1 LAHHAAVKRDLPSGT
16 VTFLFSDIE
25 GSTRLLDE
33 LGADRYSK
41 ALAEHRRLIRG
52 VCARFGG
59 VEVDTQGDAMFV
71 AFPTAPGAVEA
82 AHAIGEGLASGPI
95 RVRMGLHT
103 GTPLVTDEGYVGS
116 DVHRAARIAAAGHGG
131 QVLASVSTAG
141 LVDLELRD
149 LGEHRFKDLAAPE
162 RVFQVDDGDYPSLRS
177 LRNVWLP
184 VPATPFLGREPELQK
199 VSEYLARDE
208 IRMLTLTGPG
218 GTGKT
223 RLALQAAAE
232 ASDHYPDGIWW
243 VPLAPLRDSSLL
255 LSAVAHAVEVHEQPG
270 RELKETLTA
279 ELAGKRALI
288 LLDNA
293 EHLLPGAAEE
303 IAPLVAMNGPTL
315 LVTSRERLQLQGEQL
330 YPVPTLAERDG
341 IDLFLAR
348 ARALEPA
355 FEANGL
361 VRELCSRLD
370 NLPLALELAA
380 ARTLLFSPAQ
390 LLERLSQRLDLLKGG
405 RDADPRQQT
414 LRATIQWSYELL
426 TPEEQRLLRCLS
438 VFSGGCTYDAAEDV
452 CGADPD
458 TLQSLLDKSLLR
470 RRESTFGSRYWML
483 ETIREYAAQLF
494 EDAGGASALRRQ
506 QAEWCCEL
514 AERLIPLLGHP
525 PALGGNTEA
534 GFARLHDER
543 DNVRNALAWA
553 WSSGHDEL
561 GVRLGVAYALCWI
574 EQGSF
579 YDAVAW
585 LEVAA
590 PRILLVPTGV
600 QLQALKVAGLTAFH
614 VLTDTDQADRYWA
627 RAQAIAEE
635 LGDVEELGWLEGRRA
650 AVTWERGDLVT
661 ALALGQQGLKQS
673 RASGNRFR
681 EAQWLHGLGEV
692 LRDLGRFD
700 EAERVLL
707 EADLIYR
714 EIGGQGF
721 SIAANTHSLGDLALD
736 RGDLTTAADFYR
748 RSLAE
753 LPGSSPMTLVV
764 CLGGIASV
772 LAQRKCD
779 ETAATIWGAVCA
791 AEDMLGF
798 RMIAA
803 ERRRYESRLERLE
816 GTPAWAAGRDL
827 TLDGALALL
836 PPP

>member
-1 LAHHAAVKRDLPSGT
+1 MPPVKSDLPSGT
-16 VTFLFSDIE
+16 VTFLFSDVE
-25 GSTRLLDE
+25 GSTHLLDE
-33 LGADRYSK
+33 LGADGYSRV
-41 ALAEHRRLIRG
+41 LAEHRRLMRAA
-52 VCARFGG
+52 CARFDGI
-59 VEVDTQGDAMFV
+59 EVDTQGDAFFF

-82 AHAIGEGLASGPI
+82 AQAIGERLVSGPI

-131 QVLASVSTAG
+131 QVLASASTAA

-149 LGEHRFKDLAAPE
+149 LGEHRFKDLVAPE
-162 RVFQVDDGDYPSLRS
+162 RVFQVDRGDHPALRS

-184 VPATPFLGREPELQK
+184 VPATPFLGREPELEK

-223 RLALQAAAE
+223 RLALQAAAK

-255 LSAVAHAVEVHEQPG
+255 HSAVAQALEVQEQPG
-270 RELKETLTA
+270 RELEETLTT

-293 EHLLPGAAEE
+293 EHLLPGVAAA
-303 IAPLVAMNGPTL
+303 IAPLVAANGPTL

-330 YPVPTLAERDG
+330 YPVPTLAEQDG

-355 FEANGL
+355 FETNGL

-390 LLERLSQRLDLLKGG
+390 LLERLSQRLDLLKGS

-414 LRATIQWSYELL
+414 LRATIEWSYELL
-426 TPEEQRLLRCLS
+426 TPDEQRLLRCLS
-438 VFSGGCTYDAAEDV
+438 VFSGGCTYDAAEEV

-470 RRESTFGSRYWML
+470 RRDSSFGSRYWML
-483 ETIREYAAQLF
+483 ETIWEYAAQRL
-494 EDAGGASALRRQ
+494 EDAGDASALRRR
-506 QAEWCCEL
+506 QAEWCCGL
-514 AERLIPLLGHP
+514 AERLVPLLGQAP
-525 PALGGNTEA
+525 VVGGNIQV

-543 DNVRNALAWA
+543 DNVHTALAWA
-553 WSSGHDEL
+553 WSNGQDEL
-561 GVRLGVAYALCWI
+561 GLRLGVLYSRCWI
-574 EQGSF
+574 ERGSF

-590 PRILLVPTGV
+590 PKIAHASPDL
-600 QLQALKVAGLTAFH
+600 QLQALKVAGFTAFH
-614 VLTDTDQADRYWA
+614 VLTDTEQADRHWA
-627 RAQAIAEE
+627 RAEAIAEQ
-635 LGDVEELGWLEGRRA
+635 LGDSEEIGWIEGRRA
-650 AVTWERGDLVT
+650 AVIWERGDLDV
-661 ALALGQQGLKQS
+661 ALAQAEQGLKRS
-673 RASGNRFR
+673 RARGSRFA

-692 LRDLGRFD
+692 LRDLGRF
-700 EAERVLL
+700 EEGERALD

-714 EIGGQGF
+714 DLGGQELF
-721 SIAANTHSLGDLALD
+721 IAANIHSLGDLALD
-736 RGDLTTAADFYR
+736 RGDLIAAADFYR

-753 LPGSSPMTLVV
+753 LPGQSPTTLAV
-764 CLGGIASV
+764 CLAGIASV
-772 LAQRKCD
+772 LAEREQD

-791 AEDMLGF
+791 AEELLGF

-803 ERRRYESRLERLE
+803 ERRRYESRLARLE
-816 GTPAWAAGRDL
+816 GTPAWDAGKDL
-827 TLDGALALL
+827 TLEQAVALV
-836 PPP
+836 PPTLD